1 MNNSEQAAWRPQLV
15 ALDID
20 GTIVDHEGVLPTE
33 LRRTI
38 RRIAMAGTPVI
49 LTTGR
54 AWLATRPVFE
64 ELDLPAGPAI
74 CSNGAVT
81 VQFPPFELINT
92 CTFDASDVVSRVLE
106 EHPNASIA
114 AEVIG
119 TGYRVTRRFPEGE
132 LTGDIEVVSTEQ
144 IVGDDVTRIV
154 VRDPDASDVE
164 FIALANRIGL
174 HGVSYSVGWSAW
186 LDIAPAGVNKAS
198 GLQAVVSA
206 LGFHAKDVLAIGDGR
221 NDIEMLQWAGRG
233 VAMGDA
239 PVDVQT
245 AADHVTGCFA
255 DGGTTEELERWFS
268 RGRSFARPLN
278 KVSVG

>member
-1 MNNSEQAAWRPQLV
+1 MNNSEYAAWRPQVV

-20 GTIVDHEGVLPTE
+20 GTLVDNEGVLPTE

-64 ELDLPAGPAI
+64 ELELPAGPAI

-81 VQFPPFELINT
+81 VQFPPFELINKR
-92 CTFDASDVVSRVLE
+92 TFDAADVVARVLE

-119 TGYRVTRRFPEGE
+119 TGYRVTQPFPDGE

-144 IVGDDVTRIV
+144 LVGDDVTRIV
-154 VRDPDASDVE
+154 VRDPNASDTE

-198 GLQAVVSA
+198 GLQAVVDA
-206 LGFHAKDVLAIGDGR
+206 LGFHASDVLAIGDGR

-239 PVDVQT
+239 CADVQQ
-245 AADHVTGCFA
+245 AADHVTGTFA
-255 DGGTTEELERWFS
+255 DGGTNEELERWFT
-268 RGRSFARPLN
+268 RGRSFARPSSR
-278 KVSVG
+278 VSFG

>member
-1 MNNSEQAAWRPQLV
+1 MV

-20 GTIVDHEGVLPTE
+20 GTLVDHEGVLPTE

-92 CTFDASDVVSRVLE
+92 RTFDAADVVARVLE

-119 TGYRVTRRFPEGE
+119 TGYRVTQPFPDGE

-144 IVGDDVTRIV
+144 LVGDDVTRIV
-154 VRDPDASDVE
+154 VRDPNASDTE

-198 GLQAVVSA
+198 GLQGVVDA
-206 LGFHAKDVLAIGDGR
+206 LGFRANDVLAIGDGR
-221 NDIEMLQWAGRG
+221 NDVEMLQWAGRG
-233 VAMGDA
+233 VAVGDA
-239 PVDVQT
+239 PVDVQS

-255 DGGTTEELERWFS
+255 DGGTNEELERWFT
-268 RGRSFARPLN
+268 RGRSFARPLS